1 MKSKDKKNFMIALC
15 VLVILLVVAGVG
27 FYIAGNLKREEK
39 SETNL
44 QPGETGD
51 SQDIGDTIFYKGK
64 EYRYNKDLNNILFM
78 GVDKTDEV
86 SIQQMVGK
94 SGQADCIMI
103 ISINRAD
110 QTARI
115 LQISRDAMTDID
127 LYDVSGN
134 YFTSVK
140 AQIATQYAYG
150 NGAQSSCWATKK
162 TVSELLYDLP
172 IDGYLSMNLEG
183 IQIMNDAVGGVTLTI
198 PQDYTSVD
206 PLFVQGC
213 TLTLTGEQ
221 AERYV
226 RYRDIEQ
233 TGSNMGRMER
243 QLQYIPALLEAAKTR
258 VGEAGDFYG
267 TYSSLL
273 DPYLVTDM
281 SAKQINALARC
292 KLLTDETEMVP
303 GEVVEG
309 YEHDE
314 FYVDDEKLYEIIMK
328 LFYKPVD

>member
-1 MKSKDKKNFMIALC
+1 MKSKDKKNFIIALC
-15 VLVILLVVAGVG
+15 ILVILLIVAGVV
-27 FYIAGNLKREEK
+27 FYIMCNLKKEEK
-39 SETNL
+39 TEASLQSEEADNF
-44 QPGETGD
+44 QEA
-51 SQDIGDTIFYKGK
+51 GDTIFYKGK
-64 EYRYNKDLNNILFM
+64 EYQYNKDLNNILFM
-78 GVDKTDEV
+78 GVDKSDEV
-86 SIQQMVGK
+86 SIQQMVGTA
-94 SGQADCIMI
+94 GQADSIMI
-103 ISINRAD
+103 LSINKAD

-115 LQISRDAMTDID
+115 FQIPRDVMTDID

-206 PLFVQGC
+206 PLFVQGS

-226 RYRDIEQ
+226 RYRDIRE

-243 QLQYIPALLEAAKTR
+243 QLQYIPALLEAAKR
-258 VGEAGDFYG
+258 NVGEAGDFYG
-267 TYSSLL
+267 TYISLL
-273 DPYLVTDM
+273 EPYLVTDM
-281 SAKQINALARC
+281 SAKQINELARC
-292 KLLTDETEMVP
+292 KLLTDETEIVP
-303 GEVVEG
+303 GEIVEG

-314 FYVDDEKLYEIIMK
+314 FYVDDEKLYEIIID

>member
-1 MKSKDKKNFMIALC
+1 MKSKDKKNFIIALC
-15 VLVILLVVAGVG
+15 IVVILLIVAGTV
-27 FYIAGNLKREEK
+27 FYIMCNLKKEEKTEASLQSEEAGN
-39 SETNL
+39 
-44 QPGETGD
+44 
-51 SQDIGDTIFYKGK
+51 SQDAGDTIFYKGK
-64 EYRYNKDLNNILFM
+64 EYQYNKDLNNILFM
-78 GVDKTDEV
+78 GVDKSDEV
-86 SIQQMVGK
+86 SIQQMVGTA
-94 SGQADCIMI
+94 GQADSIMI
-103 ISINRAD
+103 LSINRAD

-115 LQISRDAMTDID
+115 FQIPRDVMTDID

-206 PLFVQGC
+206 PLFVQGS

-226 RYRDIEQ
+226 RYRDIRE

-243 QLQYIPALLEAAKTR
+243 QLQYIPALLEAAKR
-258 VGEAGDFYG
+258 NVGEAGDFYG
-267 TYSSLL
+267 TYISLL
-273 DPYLVTDM
+273 EPYLVTDM
-281 SAKQINALARC
+281 SAKQINELARC
-292 KLLTDETEMVP
+292 KLLTDETEIVP
-303 GEVVEG
+303 GEIVEG

-314 FYVDDEKLYEIIMK
+314 FYVDDEKLYEIIID